1 MPKLTEEPLLYE
13 TDEPAPKY
21 FKEQQSPQAP
31 PVSSMDD
38 FLTSIQKD
46 VKAAALLA
54 ESLDMTVV
62 RKFVDIIDKC
72 DGTLITSGIGK
83 RNVLSNI
90 LFRKEL
96 MARYQESWYSISFQD
111 QASICDKIL

>member
-83 RNVLSNI
+83 RNVFCKETCKLSNI

-96 MARYQESWYSISFQD
+96 YKNG
-111 QASICDKIL
+111 KILRVNQV

>member
-90 LFRKEL
+90 YLGKNYNR
-96 MARYQESWYSISFQD
+96 MARYQE
-111 QASICDKIL
+111 